1 MTYSLGPSCID
12 MMKAPSAQNTSLLPP
27 PLATSPSSALSPFTW
42 QRSTRYQSAIF
53 VFAYKHSRDI
63 SLPTKVC
70 IVKAMVFP
78 VITHVCESWAIQK
91 AECWRTD
98 AFELWCWRFLRV
110 PWTARRSNQSILKE
124 INPKYSLEGLLLKL
138 KLQYFGHLI
147 RRADSLRKDPDENKK
162 KKRPWCWKRL
172 KAGGKGDDRV
182 QDGWMTSP
190 TRWTWVRANSGDEGQ
205 ESLACCNPWFCKESD
220 TTEQLNNNKHMVFC
234 CLISLIRPPV
244 PWKQEWNFGNS
255 LASQMTPRFQARRED
270 PCKIDTS
277 NPWASTPLPSGVLS
291 LPLAQGSLHTKEME
305 PHS

>member
-147 RRADSLRKDPDENKK
+147 RRADSLRKDPD
-162 KKRPWCWKRL
+162 
-172 KAGGKGDDRV
+172 AGKDWRQEAKG
-182 QDGWMTSP
+182 
-190 TRWTWVRANSGDEGQ
+190 
-205 ESLACCNPWFCKESD
+205 
-220 TTEQLNNNKHMVFC
+220 TTEYKMVGWHHRLDGHELEQTQEMKDRKAWHAAIHGFAKSQTQL
-234 CLISLIRPPV
+234 
-244 PWKQEWNFGNS
+244 
-255 LASQMTPRFQARRED
+255 
-270 PCKIDTS
+270 S
-277 NPWASTPLPSGVLS
+277 NWTTINIWCSVALS
-291 LPLAQGSLHTKEME
+291 P
-305 PHS
+305 